1 MTTFF
6 RAIALEENE
15 MDKNIKIERYEK
27 SLNEL
32 SHLIGTEGKYAV
44 DGIGR
49 MALIS
54 AVLRANLS
62 YFLFVGFY
70 RVVGD
75 DMLIIGPY
83 QGEMIVCGTIPFGKG
98 VCGACAARKETI
110 IVDDVSKFPGYIACD
125 SETKSEIVI
134 PVFERGELTAVLD
147 VDGAS
152 FADFDETDRH
162 YLEEIVAA
170 YFKNK

>member
-1 MTTFF
+1 
-6 RAIALEENE
+6 
-15 MDKNIKIERYEK
+15 MDKKTKIERYEK
-27 SLNEL
+27 SLHEL

-54 AVLRANLS
+54 AVLRMNLP

-70 RVVGD
+70 RVVGN

-83 QGEMIVCGTIPFGKG
+83 QGEMVVCGTIPFGKG
-98 VCGACAARKETI
+98 VCGACAVKKETI

-134 PVFERGELTAVLD
+134 PVFERGKLTAVLD
-147 VDGAS
+147 VDGAGL
-152 FADFDETDRH
+152 ADFDDTDRH
-162 YLEEIVAA
+162 YLEEIVAI